1 MDKDN
6 NLRYLFSR
14 YANGI
19 ATREEYDQLLNLI
32 NEAKVD
38 WQLRELLDELWLEID
53 ESIIPDVALP
63 VLPMITKRSRYRK
76 LFPYTV
82 AASLL
87 FGIGTA
93 AYMLIQRIAPKQTA
107 QNAIHDISPG
117 TNKAILKMANGRQ
130 LIITGAKNGLLAQQG
145 STMISKTADGKL
157 VYSNSGQGSNIM
169 RYDTL
174 IVPRGGQHQLK
185 FSDGS
190 TAYLNADSKLRFPE
204 NFDKSDRTVELISGE
219 ADFVVIHNTRS
230 PFRVKVKGQLT
241 EDIGTEFNINAY
253 PEETVIK
260 TTLLTGSVKIS
271 DKGKSSLLKPG
282 QQSAVSSTSNGIN
295 IYTVD
300 TDEAFAW
307 KNGKFH
313 FINEKLS
320 EIMMQASRWYNVE
333 VVYDKETLKD
343 KRFGV
348 IGNRF
353 ENASELLHNLEFT
366 GEVKFK
372 ITNKKITVTQP

>member
-32 NEAKVD
+32 NKAKVD

-63 VLPMITKRSRYRK
+63 ALPMITERSRYRK
-76 LFPYTV
+76 LFRYTV

-145 STMISKTADGKL
+145 STMISKSADGKL

>member
-63 VLPMITKRSRYRK
+63 VLPMITERSRYRK
-76 LFPYTV
+76 LFRYTV

>member
-145 STMISKTADGKL
+145 STTISKTADGKL

-333 VVYDKETLKD
+333 VVYDKEMLKD

>member
-145 STMISKTADGKL
+145 STMISKSADGKL

>member
-63 VLPMITKRSRYRK
+63 ALPMITERSRYRK
-76 LFPYTV
+76 LFRYTV

>member
-63 VLPMITKRSRYRK
+63 ALPMITERSRYRK
-76 LFPYTV
+76 LFRYTV

-145 STMISKTADGKL
+145 STMISKSADGKL

>member
-63 VLPMITKRSRYRK
+63 ALPMITERSRYRK

-145 STMISKTADGKL
+145 STMISKSADGKL

>member
-32 NEAKVD
+32 NKAKVD

-145 STMISKTADGKL
+145 STMISKSADGKL

-230 PFRVKVKGQLT
+230 PFRVKVNGQLT

>member
-32 NEAKVD
+32 NKAKVD

-63 VLPMITKRSRYRK
+63 ALPMITERSRYRK
-76 LFPYTV
+76 LFRYTV

-117 TNKAILKMANGRQ
+117 NNKAILKMANGRQ

-145 STMISKTADGKL
+145 STMISKSADGKL

>member
-1 MDKDN
+1 
-6 NLRYLFSR
+6 
-14 YANGI
+14 
-19 ATREEYDQLLNLI
+19 
-32 NEAKVD
+32 
-38 WQLRELLDELWLEID
+38 
-53 ESIIPDVALP
+53 
-63 VLPMITKRSRYRK
+63 MITERSRYRK
-76 LFPYTV
+76 LFRYTV

-145 STMISKTADGKL
+145 STMISKSADGKL